1 MSNSTLFLT
10 TTLSMLS
17 LCAQAADL
25 PGVSFPHHDWQ
36 LVCDNTRN
44 CRAAGY
50 QSDDNDLAVSVLLT
64 REAGPSQPVTGDL
77 MIGDFEGDDPVNQLP
92 SEFELTMRINGQNL
106 GQVLFD
112 QGSREAELSTKQIN
126 ALLEAL
132 RHTSTIEWGIGEN
145 HWHLSDKGAAA
156 VLLKMDEFQGRVGTK
171 GALIKKGPLNEAKV
185 LPPLPI
191 PVVIAAPVAKPLPSD
206 NQLAIDNSKALR
218 EALLANIKGDEHDDC
233 SDLEENGAA
242 EAELSVTR
250 LTNDKLLA
258 SARCWAGA
266 YNAGYGYWVINDA
279 PPYNPVLV
287 TTSGSEYSEGVI
299 SAAHKGRGIGDCWST
314 DDWTWDGKQFVHTGA
329 SSTGMCKLLAPG
341 GAWSLPTIVT
351 DVRR

>member
-1 MSNSTLFLT
+1 MSNSPIFLT
-10 TTLSMLS
+10 TTLSILS

-36 LVCDNTRN
+36 LVCDNTRT

-64 REAGPSQPVTGDL
+64 REAGPSQPVTGEL
-77 MIGDFEGDDPVNQLP
+77 MIGDFEDDDPVNQLP

-112 QGSREAELSTKQIN
+112 QGSREAELSTKQVN

-132 RHTSTIEWGIGEN
+132 RHTSAIEWGIDEN

-156 VLLKMDEFQGRVGTK
+156 VLLKMDEFQGRVGTQ

-185 LPPLPI
+185 LPPLPM
-191 PVVIAAPVAKPLPSD
+191 PVVIAAPVAKPMPND
-206 NQLAIDNSKALR
+206 NQLVTGSSKALL
-218 EALLANIKGDEHDDC
+218 EALLASIKDDDC
-233 SDLEENGAA
+233 SDLEENDAA

-250 LTNDKLLA
+250 LTSNKLLA

-299 SAAHKGRGIGDCWST
+299 SAAYKGRGIGDCWST
-314 DDWTWDGKQFVHTGA
+314 DEWTWDGKQFIHTGA
-329 SSTGMCKLLAPG
+329 SSTGMCKLIAPG
-341 GAWSLPTIVT
+341 GAWSLSTIVT
-351 DVRR
+351 DVHQSPR

>member
-1 MSNSTLFLT
+1 MSNSPIFLT
-10 TTLSMLS
+10 TTLSILS

-36 LVCDNTRN
+36 LVCDNTRT

-64 REAGPSQPVTGDL
+64 REAGPSQPVTGEL

-92 SEFELTMRINGQNL
+92 PEFELTMRINGQNL

-112 QGSREAELSTKQIN
+112 QGSREAELSTKQVN
-126 ALLEAL
+126 ALLESL
-132 RHTSTIEWGIGEN
+132 RHTSTIEWGIDKN

-156 VLLKMDEFQGRVGTK
+156 VLLKMDEFKGRVGTQ
-171 GALIKKGPLNEAKV
+171 GALIKKGPLNEAKI

-191 PVVIAAPVAKPLPSD
+191 PVIIAAPVAKPLPSD

-218 EALLANIKGDEHDDC
+218 EALLASIKDDDC
-233 SDLEENGAA
+233 SDLEENDVAD
-242 EAELSVTR
+242 AELSAIR
-250 LTNDKLLA
+250 LTNNKLLA

-266 YNAGYGYWVINDA
+266 YNSGYGYWVINDV
-279 PPYNPVLV
+279 PPYSPVLV
-287 TTSGSEYSEGVI
+287 TTSGSGYSEGVI
-299 SAAHKGRGIGDCWST
+299 SAAHKGRGLGDCWST
-314 DDWTWDGKQFVHTGA
+314 DDWAWDGKQFVHTGA
-329 SSTGMCKLLAPG
+329 SSTGMCKLLAVG

-351 DVRR
+351 DVRRSPR